1 MRLSGRAGSIEHE
14 ATIGS
19 IAGCGEGFRLK
30 LLDGLIDARA
40 VTRSPAIDSSSIK
53 AQRCAFGGKRG
64 RLDQAIGRSRGGW
77 STKIHALTDVIAR
90 PFALMLTPGNI
101 SDVSAA
107 PALLEKTRG
116 MRYLPGDKGYDPDR
130 LRRTLRQAGA
140 KPLIPGRQNRKRVI
154 RYDKLAANFLSGVA
168 LATAGAFW
176 L

>member
-1 MRLSGRAGSIEHE
+1 LRR
-14 ATIGS
+14 
-19 IAGCGEGFRLK
+19 GFRLK
-30 LLDGLIDARA
+30 LLDGLIDAGA

-107 PALLEKTRG
+107 PALLEKKPRNALFA
-116 MRYLPGDKGYDPDR
+116 RRQR
-130 LRRTLRQAGA
+130 L
-140 KPLIPGRQNRKRVI
+140 
-154 RYDKLAANFLSGVA
+154 
-168 LATAGAFW
+168 
-176 L
+176 

>member
-1 MRLSGRAGSIEHE
+1 M
-14 ATIGS
+14 
-19 IAGCGEGFRLK
+19 
-30 LLDGLIDARA
+30 
-40 VTRSPAIDSSSIK
+40 
-53 AQRCAFGGKRG
+53 
-64 RLDQAIGRSRGGW
+64 DQAIGRSRGGW

-107 PALLEKTRG
+107 PALLEKNRG

-154 RYDKLAANFLSGVA
+154 RYDKPRYRDRHLVENAFCCLKDFQRIANRYDKLAANFLSGVA
-168 LATAGAFW
+168 LATDVAAW

>member
-1 MRLSGRAGSIEHE
+1 
-14 ATIGS
+14 
-19 IAGCGEGFRLK
+19 
-30 LLDGLIDARA
+30 
-40 VTRSPAIDSSSIK
+40 
-53 AQRCAFGGKRG
+53 
-64 RLDQAIGRSRGGW
+64 
-77 STKIHALTDVIAR
+77 
-90 PFALMLTPGNI
+90 MLTPGNI

-107 PALLEKTRG
+107 PAFFEKTRG

-154 RYDKLAANFLSGVA
+154 RYDKPRYRDRRLVENAFSRLKVFQRIANRYDKLAANFLSGVA

>member
-1 MRLSGRAGSIEHE
+1 MCCRWGSAGAIVRLSRVHRARVYNRFNRWLRR
-14 ATIGS
+14 
-19 IAGCGEGFRLK
+19 GFRLK

-53 AQRCAFGGKRG
+53 AQRCAFGGKR
-64 RLDQAIGRSRGGW
+64 GRSRGGW

-130 LRRTLRQAGA
+130 LRRTLRQAC
-140 KPLIPGRQNRKRVI
+140 RQLPARRGPRNSRRI
-154 RYDKLAANFLSGVA
+154 LAVNEAQ
-168 LATAGAFW
+168 T
-176 L
+176 

>member
-1 MRLSGRAGSIEHE
+1 MPLVEKGGRSD
-14 ATIGS
+14 
-19 IAGCGEGFRLK
+19 R
-30 LLDGLIDARA
+30 
-40 VTRSPAIDSSSIK
+40 
-53 AQRCAFGGKRG
+53 
-64 RLDQAIGRSRGGW
+64 AIGRSRGDW

-90 PFALMLTPGNI
+90 PLALMLTPGNI

-154 RYDKLAANFLSGVA
+154 RYDKPRYRDRRLVENAFSRLKVFQRIANRYDKLAANFLSGVA